1 MEDITP
7 QKNKEKPEKEF
18 VFISLRITQCQPFCL
33 SSQMADATIYL
44 KIKEKN
50 LLLDTFVWLFQKPLV
65 TEEEKKKTEKNSFRF
80 FSFFILWETTSRINI
95 LTRNLKVDFIKQQ
108 ESGLAI
114 KKWKTKNKNP
124 SSNSRENIIK
134 IH

>member
-1 MEDITP
+1 LEDITP

-65 TEEEKKKTEKNSFRF
+65 TEEEKKNGKKF
-80 FSFFILWETTSRINI
+80 FSFLFIFHFV
-95 LTRNLKVDFIKQQ
+95 RNDKSYQYSHEKFQ
-108 ESGLAI
+108 S
-114 KKWKTKNKNP
+114 
-124 SSNSRENIIK
+124 
-134 IH
+134 